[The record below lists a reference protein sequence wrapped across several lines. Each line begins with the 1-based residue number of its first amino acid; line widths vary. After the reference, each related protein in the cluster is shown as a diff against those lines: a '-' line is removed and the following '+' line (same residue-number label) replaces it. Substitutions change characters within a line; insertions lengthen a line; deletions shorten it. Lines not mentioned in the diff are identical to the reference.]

1 MVHNEGMKSAW
12 SLRADGGVLFFHL
25 KKRSGQLQ
33 FWTSFV
39 GQLFAEDRCLVS
51 WSWDWPDS
59 ISFTFFPAE
68 ESSELKP
75 SARTVNLFPM

>member
-1 MVHNEGMKSAW
+1 MEEFCFSI
-12 SLRADGGVLFFHL
+12 S

-33 FWTSFV
+33 IWTSFV

-51 WSWDWPDS
+51 WSWDWPGS
-59 ISFTFFPAE
+59 IGFTFLPAE